1 MWGFHFFMEHNL
13 ILPVL
18 LFSAFFLCLITFIQ
32 HLSERFTFPY
42 TVALLLVGFLMQ
54 FLNHISGWNTHIS
67 LSPDIIFFILLPV
80 LLFEAAMH
88 INLHQFRLQ
97 FKTISFFATFGL
109 LVSMFVVAFIV
120 SLFVGMP
127 IGPSLLFGALISATD
142 PIAVLSLFKSLGAP
156 KRLALLADGES
167 MFNDA
172 TGVIAFR
179 LISAFVIGGTVFDA
193 GRILDGVVDFSWV
206 FFGSLIYG
214 TLLGYITS
222 KILPLVKNDRI
233 LVNTI
238 TAAVALGSFVTA
250 EHYLHVSG
258 VISTVMAGITIGN
271 VGRNKLSIRTINF
284 IEEFWAFWGFI
295 AVSLVFFFASF
306 TLNISI
312 FFGNLGSVAIAIG
325 AVLMGR
331 AVSVYLSAF
340 ITNHTPFFHDEPNI
354 PNSWQHILNWSGL
367 RGVIPLVLVYALPDT
382 FVYKQEI
389 LGFTLGT
396 LLFTLL
402 VNGLTIKW
410 LLTKLKLHLPS
421 FEEAIISDEMK
432 LFEIQERKDRL
443 QELPKREFA
452 QRLVNETMRSLE
464 EKETILKER
473 LLQISSDDHFL
484 HSLKVQSLEI
494 ERTTLDKLYREGRFV
509 ENVYYQFESELDMQL
524 DALEYPQT
532 SKVRAVDKK
541 GLLHTRRS
549 YRQQLMNLKRIMIRY
564 PLLRKYFGW
573 NEEELI
579 EERYQLLRAR
589 ILTSYAVKDYI
600 DKVEKISTLPNYK
613 TAILEVRSMQNRYI
627 EQNTQ
632 EIATITSDYPSVIEN
647 YQKRLIRYIIQE
659 GGKSIQL

>member
-1 MWGFHFFMEHNL
+1 MEHNL
-13 ILPVL
+13 LLPII
-18 LFSAFFLCLITFIQ
+18 LFSAFFFCLIAFVQRLTEKF
-32 HLSERFTFPY
+32 SFPY
-42 TVALLLVGFLMQ
+42 TVALLLVGFIMQ
-54 FLNHISGWNTHIS
+54 FLNHIFGWEAHFS
-67 LSPDIIFFILLPV
+67 LSPDSIFFILLPI

-120 SLFVGMP
+120 SFLIGIP
-127 IGPSLLFGALISATD
+127 LGPSLLFGALISATD

-179 LISAFVIGGTVFDA
+179 LISAFVIGGTVFEA
-193 GRILDGVVDFSWV
+193 GRLFDGIMDFSWV
-206 FFGSLIYG
+206 FFGSLLYG
-214 TLLGYITS
+214 TFLGYVTS
-222 KILPLVKNDRI
+222 RILPLVKNDRI

-238 TAAVALGSFVTA
+238 TAALALGSFVTA

-258 VISTVMAGITIGN
+258 VITTVMAGITIGN
-271 VGRNKLSIRTINF
+271 VGRNKLSIRTIHF
-284 IEEFWAFWGFI
+284 IEEFWAFWGYI
-295 AVSLVFFFASF
+295 AVSLVFFFASY
-306 TLNISI
+306 TLNLGI
-312 FFGNLGSVAIAIG
+312 FFGNFGAVAIAVM
-325 AVLMGR
+325 AVLVGR
-331 AVSVYLSAF
+331 AVSVYVSAF

-367 RGVIPLVLVYALPDT
+367 RGVIPLVLVYSLPNT
-382 FVYKQEI
+382 FSYKQEI

-410 LLTKLKLHLPS
+410 LLIKLKLHLPS

-443 QELPKREFA
+443 QELPKREFTEW
-452 QRLVNETMRSLE
+452 LITDTMRSLE
-464 EKETILKER
+464 EKEKILKER
-473 LLQISSDDHFL
+473 LVLTSTDDHFL

-494 ERTTLDKLYREGRFV
+494 ERTTLEKLYREGRLV
-509 ENVYYQFESELDMQL
+509 ENVYYLFESELDMQL

-532 SKVRAVDKK
+532 RKVRAVDKQ
-541 GLLHTRRS
+541 GFINTRKS
-549 YRQQLMNLKRIMIRY
+549 YRQQLIYMKRIIVRFPM
-564 PLLRKYFGW
+564 LRNYLGMS
-573 NEEELI
+573 EEDII

-589 ILTSYAVKDYI
+589 IFTSYAVKDYLY
-600 DKVEKISTLPNYK
+600 KVEKIFTHPHFK
-613 TAILEVRSMQNRYI
+613 EAIKEVRSMQDSYI
-627 EQNTQ
+627 EKNTQ
-632 EIATITSDYPSVIEN
+632 EVASITNDYPEFTEN
-647 YQKRLIRYIIQE
+647 YQKRMIRYIIQD
-659 GGKSIQL
+659 GGESIQL